1 MTLWLC
7 LKGEGCY
14 WGGGVEKR
22 GLEHGGEWIAGAATR
37 PGRPC
42 FGGCCW
48 GGLNA
53 WVETRPGRPAAAGC
67 GIGAESGLL
76 RRLGNRVRG
85 VAGVGVLREGEGE
98 NSEKTY
104 EINSST
110 TGVAGFG
117 FAGVWGG
124 WGSEG

>member
-42 FGGCCW
+42 YGGCCW

-53 WVETRPGRPAAAGC
+53 WVETRPGRPCYGGC
-67 GIGAESGLL
+67 C
-76 RRLGNRVRG
+76 
-85 VAGVGVLREGEGE
+85 
-98 NSEKTY
+98 
-104 EINSST
+104 
-110 TGVAGFG
+110 
-117 FAGVWGG
+117 WGG
-124 WGSEG
+124 LNAWVETRPGRPC